1 MPSVRRSRTLAA
13 SPEQVWRVLSDPH
26 HLPRWWPRVER
37 VEAVEGEEF
46 TELLRTRKG
55 KAVRADFR
63 LLHREDGRR
72 LIWGQL
78 IDGTPFARVLSSA
91 ETEIELAPAGPEP
104 GERAGAASTAAG
116 AHEAGTPGAN
126 GPATEV
132 SIELRQVLRGVF
144 PNRTLS
150 VPWLGSWLV
159 RKAAR
164 KTVEEA
170 LDGLERIVG

>member
-13 SPEQVWRVLSDPH
+13 SPEQVWKVVADPH

-37 VEAVEGEEF
+37 VEAVEAEEF
-46 TELLRTRKG
+46 TELMRSRKG

-63 LLHREDGRR
+63 LLEREDGRR
-72 LIWGQL
+72 LVWGQL
-78 IDGTPFARVLSSA
+78 IEGTPFARVLASA
-91 ETEIELAPAGPEP
+91 ETEIELAPAAI
-104 GERAGAASTAAG
+104 AGAAEAHAAG
-116 AHEAGTPGAN
+116 TAEAGAPVGDGT
-126 GPATEV
+126 ATEV

-150 VPWLGSWLV
+150 VPWLGAWLV

-164 KTVEEA
+164 ATVEEA